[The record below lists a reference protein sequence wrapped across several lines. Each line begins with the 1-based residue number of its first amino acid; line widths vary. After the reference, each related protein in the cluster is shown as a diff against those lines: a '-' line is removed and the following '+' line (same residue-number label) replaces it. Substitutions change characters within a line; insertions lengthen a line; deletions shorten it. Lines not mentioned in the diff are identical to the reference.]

1 MKSSGS
7 LQNLNSQYQSVLWIS
22 AGRPEM
28 PTIQRQGAG
37 HTVGTIHRPRA
48 VFLGLDD
55 LKSSEGRHL
64 DQIQK
69 KRKED

>member
-1 MKSSGS
+1 MRELPRVERNDRFARVYHENGETE
-7 LQNLNSQYQSVLWIS
+7 
-22 AGRPEM
+22 R
-28 PTIQRQGAG
+28 QREGQ
-37 HTVGTIHRPRA
+37 TVGTIHHPQA

-69 KRKED
+69 KREED